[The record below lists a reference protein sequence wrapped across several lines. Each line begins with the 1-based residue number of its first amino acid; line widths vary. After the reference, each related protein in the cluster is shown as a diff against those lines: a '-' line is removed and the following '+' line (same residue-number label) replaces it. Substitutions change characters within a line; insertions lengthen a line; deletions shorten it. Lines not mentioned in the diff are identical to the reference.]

1 MDKSLESSIR
11 LAVRE
16 GFDLDSLIHLVKSV
30 AVSEAMVMGR
40 GSKRVASAQLKIS
53 RHTTDA
59 YATAVPIINSKGT
72 PYYSFNRWYANKRV
86 QPMEDGDLVQVEYA
100 SGRLSEPDYACIS
113 RAGACAAGGSA
124 RHHARI
130 TPRTRAVSFG

>member
-16 GFDLDSLIHLVKSV
+16 GFDLNSLIHLVKSV

-40 GSKRVASAQLKIS
+40 GSKRIASAQLKIS

-59 YATAVPIINSKGT
+59 YATAVPIINSKGV

-86 QPMEDGDLVQVEYA
+86 QPMKDGDLVQVEYA
-100 SGRLSEPDYACIS
+100 SGRLSEPDYACNFSWNDDNQGS
-113 RAGACAAGGSA
+113 RIA
-124 RHHARI
+124 RWKLAK
-130 TPRTRAVSFG
+130 